1 MPRIQQPL
9 AVRPRDADGRATESF
24 RHPKLLPHA
33 PVIRRGDQEFQVG
46 LDPSTALIFTGTGIG
61 ELLAALDGSQT
72 LAGVRSAARRAG
84 LAVGQS
90 DRALGLLTSA
100 GLLGDRP
107 SAAAPGILSGR
118 RVRLIGAGPVGHQV
132 ARLLVASGI
141 GELHIYDDN
150 PPELDLYPNA
160 GVLGT
165 RSESLRAAFADRSS
179 GAVTSLSHWSRPEG
193 SAIDL
198 TIVAADGPET
208 DRAITDHLVR
218 LDRPHLVIRSLGNG
232 ACVGP
237 LVLAGRTSCLRCH
250 DLTRRDADR
259 QWPTVLEQL
268 SRVRLEMPEAVAAWA
283 AAYASSQALAF
294 LNGAAPELAGAT
306 AELLAPDFTSRLR
319 FWPAHPNCGCSWLS
333 PTEWGA

>member
-1 MPRIQQPL
+1 M
-9 AVRPRDADGRATESF
+9 
-24 RHPKLLPHA
+24 
-33 PVIRRGDQEFQVG
+33 
-46 LDPSTALIFTGTGIG
+46 
-61 ELLAALDGSQT
+61 
-72 LAGVRSAARRAG
+72 
-84 LAVGQS
+84 
-90 DRALGLLTSA
+90 
-100 GLLGDRP
+100 
-107 SAAAPGILSGR
+107 
-118 RVRLIGAGPVGHQV
+118 RLIGAGPVGHQV

-165 RSESLRAAFADRSS
+165 RSESLRAALADRS
-179 GAVTSLSHWSRPEG
+179 GAVTSLTHWSRPEG
-193 SAIDL
+193 SVIDL
-198 TIVAADGPET
+198 TIVAADGPEI

-218 LDRPHLVIRSLGNG
+218 LDHPHLVVRSLGNG

-259 QWPTVLEQL
+259 QWPAVLEQL
-268 SRVRLEMPEAVAAWA
+268 SRVRLAMPEAVAAWA

-306 AELLAPDFTSRLR
+306 AELLAPDYTARLR